1 MYAKILHRIKN
12 MGFRKKITGISLAI
26 SLIPVI
32 LLGIFSYGQMRSLM
46 LERESLAL
54 RETLRQET
62 DHLNYKL
69 ESYLSA
75 LNLICWNEGIRTSLS
90 KDYETNVDMYLAYRD
105 VIDPMFLTVRSLN
118 RDITSIS
125 VYTDNHMNPH
135 GNVLRPLE
143 EAAGEAWFDQAC
155 RSTAP
160 FFQISEDGRSILL
173 LCQFYYKYVPY
184 TNILCMTIDLASALD
199 TADSLFE
206 DNYGFLMASAEG
218 ESLFRF
224 TNISGEAAAD
234 VPDSGTLTQ
243 EGISRDYLVESSAL
257 EDTDW
262 RLYLYRPVEEAAAA
276 IRQITY
282 IVLFMIL
289 VCILLVSCTS
299 AGLSRLVVHPLEQ
312 LSSYIAKVESG
323 NYEFTITSDSTD
335 EVGRLIEAFRKM
347 TANLN
352 HLVNEVLRAKI
363 AQQKYELKILQSQ
376 INPHFLYNSLSLIN
390 GKAIMAGQ
398 QDISQMARLLSTFY
412 RTMLNK
418 GSSITT
424 VESELENTKAY
435 ISIQRMMH
443 SDSFDVT
450 YDIAGDVLSFPILNL
465 LLQPLAEN
473 AIIHGLD
480 HKETPGK
487 GVLSVSCYREGEDI
501 VFKVMDNGC
510 GMPEEECTRILSAD
524 SRGYGVKNVHQRVCL
539 YYGPGY
545 GLSYRSTNGMGTC
558 AVLRVSDSL
567 PPSE

>member
-1 MYAKILHRIKN
+1 MYAKILGRIKN

-32 LLGIFSYGQMRSLM
+32 LLGIFSYGQMRRLM

-62 DHLNYKL
+62 DYLNYKL

-75 LNLICWNEGIRTSLS
+75 LNLICWNEGIRTALS
-90 KDYETNVDMYLAYRD
+90 KDYETNVEMYLAYRD

-125 VYTDNHMNPH
+125 IYTDNHMNPH

-243 EGISRDYLVESSAL
+243 EGISREYLVESSAL

-376 INPHFLYNSLSLIN
+376 INPHFLYNHTVQLSDL
-390 GKAIMAGQ
+390 
-398 QDISQMARLLSTFY
+398 F
-412 RTMLNK
+412 
-418 GSSITT
+418 
-424 VESELENTKAY
+424 
-435 ISIQRMMH
+435 
-443 SDSFDVT
+443 
-450 YDIAGDVLSFPILNL
+450 
-465 LLQPLAEN
+465 
-473 AIIHGLD
+473 
-480 HKETPGK
+480 
-487 GVLSVSCYREGEDI
+487 LSVFYYTEQH
-501 VFKVMDNGC
+501 
-510 GMPEEECTRILSAD
+510 EEP
-524 SRGYGVKNVHQRVCL
+524 VHGDGKEPDGIQSV
-539 YYGPGY
+539 
-545 GLSYRSTNGMGTC
+545 
-558 AVLRVSDSL
+558 DD
-567 PPSE
+567 

>member
-1 MYAKILHRIKN
+1 
-12 MGFRKKITGISLAI
+12 
-26 SLIPVI
+26 
-32 LLGIFSYGQMRSLM
+32 
-46 LERESLAL
+46 
-54 RETLRQET
+54 
-62 DHLNYKL
+62 
-69 ESYLSA
+69 
-75 LNLICWNEGIRTSLS
+75 
-90 KDYETNVDMYLAYRD
+90 
-105 VIDPMFLTVRSLN
+105 
-118 RDITSIS
+118 
-125 VYTDNHMNPH
+125 
-135 GNVLRPLE
+135 
-143 EAAGEAWFDQAC
+143 
-155 RSTAP
+155 
-160 FFQISEDGRSILL
+160 
-173 LCQFYYKYVPY
+173 
-184 TNILCMTIDLASALD
+184 
-199 TADSLFE
+199 
-206 DNYGFLMASAEG
+206 
-218 ESLFRF
+218 
-224 TNISGEAAAD
+224 
-234 VPDSGTLTQ
+234 
-243 EGISRDYLVESSAL
+243 
-257 EDTDW
+257 
-262 RLYLYRPVEEAAAA
+262 
-276 IRQITY
+276 
-282 IVLFMIL
+282 
-289 VCILLVSCTS
+289 
-299 AGLSRLVVHPLEQ
+299 
-312 LSSYIAKVESG
+312 
-323 NYEFTITSDSTD
+323 
-335 EVGRLIEAFRKM
+335 M

>member
-1 MYAKILHRIKN
+1 
-12 MGFRKKITGISLAI
+12 
-26 SLIPVI
+26 
-32 LLGIFSYGQMRSLM
+32 
-46 LERESLAL
+46 
-54 RETLRQET
+54 
-62 DHLNYKL
+62 
-69 ESYLSA
+69 
-75 LNLICWNEGIRTSLS
+75 
-90 KDYETNVDMYLAYRD
+90 
-105 VIDPMFLTVRSLN
+105 
-118 RDITSIS
+118 
-125 VYTDNHMNPH
+125 
-135 GNVLRPLE
+135 
-143 EAAGEAWFDQAC
+143 
-155 RSTAP
+155 
-160 FFQISEDGRSILL
+160 
-173 LCQFYYKYVPY
+173 
-184 TNILCMTIDLASALD
+184 MTIDLASALD

-243 EGISRDYLVESSAL
+243 EGISREYLVESSTL

-390 GKAIMAGQ
+390 GKP
-398 QDISQMARLLSTFY
+398 SW
-412 RTMLNK
+412 
-418 GSSITT
+418 
-424 VESELENTKAY
+424 
-435 ISIQRMMH
+435 
-443 SDSFDVT
+443 
-450 YDIAGDVLSFPILNL
+450 P
-465 LLQPLAEN
+465 
-473 AIIHGLD
+473 
-480 HKETPGK
+480 
-487 GVLSVSCYREGEDI
+487 
-501 VFKVMDNGC
+501 
-510 GMPEEECTRILSAD
+510 D
-524 SRGYGVKNVHQRVCL
+524 SRTSARWQGCF
-539 YYGPGY
+539 
-545 GLSYRSTNGMGTC
+545 
-558 AVLRVSDSL
+558 
-567 PPSE
+567 PPSTGPC

>member
-184 TNILCMTIDLASALD
+184 T
-199 TADSLFE
+199 
-206 DNYGFLMASAEG
+206 
-218 ESLFRF
+218 
-224 TNISGEAAAD
+224 
-234 VPDSGTLTQ
+234 
-243 EGISRDYLVESSAL
+243 
-257 EDTDW
+257 
-262 RLYLYRPVEEAAAA
+262 
-276 IRQITY
+276 
-282 IVLFMIL
+282 
-289 VCILLVSCTS
+289 
-299 AGLSRLVVHPLEQ
+299 
-312 LSSYIAKVESG
+312 
-323 NYEFTITSDSTD
+323 
-335 EVGRLIEAFRKM
+335 
-347 TANLN
+347 
-352 HLVNEVLRAKI
+352 
-363 AQQKYELKILQSQ
+363 
-376 INPHFLYNSLSLIN
+376 
-390 GKAIMAGQ
+390 
-398 QDISQMARLLSTFY
+398 
-412 RTMLNK
+412 
-418 GSSITT
+418 
-424 VESELENTKAY
+424 
-435 ISIQRMMH
+435 
-443 SDSFDVT
+443 
-450 YDIAGDVLSFPILNL
+450 
-465 LLQPLAEN
+465 
-473 AIIHGLD
+473 
-480 HKETPGK
+480 
-487 GVLSVSCYREGEDI
+487 
-501 VFKVMDNGC
+501 
-510 GMPEEECTRILSAD
+510 
-524 SRGYGVKNVHQRVCL
+524 
-539 YYGPGY
+539 
-545 GLSYRSTNGMGTC
+545 
-558 AVLRVSDSL
+558 
-567 PPSE
+567 

>member
-1 MYAKILHRIKN
+1 

-199 TADSLFE
+199 TAD
-206 DNYGFLMASAEG
+206 
-218 ESLFRF
+218 
-224 TNISGEAAAD
+224 

-257 EDTDW
+257 KDTDW

-487 GVLSVSCYREGEDI
+487 GVISVSCYREGEDI

-510 GMPEEECTRILSAD
+510 GMPEEECTHILSAD

-558 AVLRVSDSL
+558 AVLRVSESL

>member
-234 VPDSGTLTQ
+234 VPDGLEALPVPSCGRSG
-243 EGISRDYLVESSAL
+243 GGHPAD
-257 EDTDW
+257 
-262 RLYLYRPVEEAAAA
+262 YLYRAFHDPGVHSSRFLYQRRTVQAGGA
-276 IRQITY
+276 
-282 IVLFMIL
+282 
-289 VCILLVSCTS
+289 S
-299 AGLSRLVVHPLEQ
+299 AG
-312 LSSYIAKVESG
+312 
-323 NYEFTITSDSTD
+323 
-335 EVGRLIEAFRKM
+335 
-347 TANLN
+347 TA
-352 HLVNEVLRAKI
+352 
-363 AQQKYELKILQSQ
+363 
-376 INPHFLYNSLSLIN
+376 
-390 GKAIMAGQ
+390 
-398 QDISQMARLLSTFY
+398 
-412 RTMLNK
+412 
-418 GSSITT
+418 
-424 VESELENTKAY
+424 
-435 ISIQRMMH
+435 
-443 SDSFDVT
+443 
-450 YDIAGDVLSFPILNL
+450 L
-465 LLQPLAEN
+465 LLYRQ
-473 AIIHGLD
+473 G
-480 HKETPGK
+480 
-487 GVLSVSCYREGEDI
+487 GVRQL
-501 VFKVMDNGC
+501 
-510 GMPEEECTRILSAD
+510 
-524 SRGYGVKNVHQRVCL
+524 
-539 YYGPGY
+539 
-545 GLSYRSTNGMGTC
+545 
-558 AVLRVSDSL
+558 
-567 PPSE
+567 

>member
-1 MYAKILHRIKN
+1 MPLH
-12 MGFRKKITGISLAI
+12 GA
-26 SLIPVI
+26 
-32 LLGIFSYGQMRSLM
+32 
-46 LERESLAL
+46 
-54 RETLRQET
+54 
-62 DHLNYKL
+62 
-69 ESYLSA
+69 
-75 LNLICWNEGIRTSLS
+75 
-90 KDYETNVDMYLAYRD
+90 
-105 VIDPMFLTVRSLN
+105 
-118 RDITSIS
+118 
-125 VYTDNHMNPH
+125 
-135 GNVLRPLE
+135 
-143 EAAGEAWFDQAC
+143 
-155 RSTAP
+155 

-257 EDTDW
+257 KDTDW

-424 VESELENTKAY
+424 VEPNWK
-435 ISIQRMMH
+435 IQRPI
-443 SDSFDVT
+443 F
-450 YDIAGDVLSFPILNL
+450 LSS
-465 LLQPLAEN
+465 
-473 AIIHGLD
+473 G
-480 HKETPGK
+480 
-487 GVLSVSCYREGEDI
+487 
-501 VFKVMDNGC
+501 
-510 GMPEEECTRILSAD
+510 
-524 SRGYGVKNVHQRVCL
+524 
-539 YYGPGY
+539 
-545 GLSYRSTNGMGTC
+545 
-558 AVLRVSDSL
+558 
-567 PPSE
+567 

>member
-1 MYAKILHRIKN
+1 MYAKILRKIKN
-12 MGFRKKITGISLAI
+12 LGFRKKITGISLAI

-32 LLGIFSYGQMRSLM
+32 LLGIFSYGQMRRLM

-62 DHLNYKL
+62 DYLNYKL

-90 KDYETNVDMYLAYRD
+90 RDYENNVDMYLAYRD
-105 VIDPMFLTVRSLN
+105 ILDPMFLTVRSLN
-118 RDITSIS
+118 TDIASIS

-143 EAAGEAWFDQAC
+143 EASKEAWFEQAC

-160 FFQISEDGRSILL
+160 FFRISEDGRSILL

-184 TNILCMTIDLASALD
+184 TNILCMTIDLNSALD
-199 TADSLFE
+199 TADNLFE
-206 DNYGFLMASAEG
+206 DNYGFLLASADEDT
-218 ESLFRF
+218 LFSF
-224 TNISGEAAAD
+224 TKFSGETACGG
-234 VPDSGTLTQ
+234 PDSKTLMQ
-243 EGISRDYLVESSAL
+243 EGIARKYLVESSTLTDA
-257 EDTDW
+257 DW
-262 RLYLYRPVEEAAAA
+262 RLFLYRPVEEAAAS

-289 VCILLVSCTS
+289 VCILLVSFTS

-312 LSSYIAKVESG
+312 LSSYIAEVESG
-323 NYEFTITSDSTD
+323 NYEFKIAPDSTD

-363 AQQKYELKILQSQ
+363 ARQKYELKILQSQ

-450 YDIAGDVLSFPILNL
+450 YDIAEDVLSFPILNL

-487 GVLSVSCYREGEDI
+487 GVLSVSCYREGEDL
-501 VFKVMDNGC
+501 VFKIMDNGC
-510 GMPEEECTRILSAD
+510 GMPEEDCSVILSAD
-524 SRGYGVKNVHQRVCL
+524 SRGYGVKNVHQRVQL

-545 GLSYRSTNGMGTC
+545 GLSYRSTRGMGTC
-558 AVLRVSDSL
+558 AVLRVSVLL
-567 PPSE
+567 PSPE